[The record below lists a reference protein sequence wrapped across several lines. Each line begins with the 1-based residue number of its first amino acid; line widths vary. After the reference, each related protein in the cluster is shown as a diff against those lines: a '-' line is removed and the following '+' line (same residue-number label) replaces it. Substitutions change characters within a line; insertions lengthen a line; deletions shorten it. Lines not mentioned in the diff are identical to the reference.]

1 MESKHIR
8 KNNDSVLKYLFI
20 VIAVAFAFTF
30 FGLFISDLI
39 YKYNPQRLYSDQ
51 YNIDIL
57 KPEKVEELYR
67 EGDRDFAIFEKLIYN
82 KEDFSKTLEYEY
94 VLEMDKERVLRFVR
108 IRLKY
113 HLTDEGIEKIDEYI
127 DDELLNDSNYYA
139 IFKESDAY
147 YILFIYDTE
156 ENSVYSFSWVE

>member
-1 MESKHIR
+1 MESEHIR
-8 KNNDSVLKYLFI
+8 KNNDSILKYIFI

-39 YKYNPQRLYSDQ
+39 YKFNPQRLYLDL
-51 YNIDIL
+51 YNIDII
-57 KPEKVEELYR
+57 KPEKIEELYR
-67 EGDRDFAIFEKLIYN
+67 EEAINIAIFEKLIYN
-82 KEDFSKTLEYEY
+82 KEDFNKALEYEY

-139 IFKESDAY
+139 IFRESNDY
-147 YILFIYDTE
+147 YILFIYNME
-156 ENSVYSFSWVE
+156 ENSIYSFRLVE

>member
-139 IFKESDAY
+139 IFRESNNY
-147 YILFIYDTE
+147 YILFIYNIE
-156 ENSVYSFSWVE
+156 ENSIYSFRLVE

>member
-1 MESKHIR
+1 MESEHIR
-8 KNNDSVLKYLFI
+8 KNNDSILKYIFI
-20 VIAVAFAFTF
+20 VIAVAFAFIF
-30 FGLFISDLI
+30 LGLFISDLI
-39 YKYNPQRLYSDQ
+39 YKFNPQRLYSDQ
-51 YNIDIL
+51 YNIDII

-82 KEDFSKTLEYEY
+82 KEDFNKALEYEY

-127 DDELLNDSNYYA
+127 DDELLKNSNYYA
-139 IFKESDAY
+139 IFRESNAY
-147 YILFIYDTE
+147 YILFIYNME